1 MSDIIK
7 LLPDSVAN
15 QIAAGEVV
23 QRPASVAKEL
33 LENAVDAGATEIQLI
48 VKDAGSTLVQVID
61 NGCGMSETD
70 ARMCFERHATSKI
83 SSASDLFAIRTLGF
97 RGEAMA
103 SIAAVSQVEMRTRT
117 AASEL
122 GTEILIDGSRIKHQ
136 TPCSSPVGTSTAVK
150 NLFFNVPARRKF
162 LKKPST
168 ELQHIVDE
176 FIRVAMVNCNIAM
189 TLTNDGNTI
198 YQLHKSTPKQ
208 RIVDILGKEFNKRLL
223 SVETISN
230 YVKITG
236 FVGKPENAR
245 KNRNNQYFFVNNRF
259 IKSPFLNHA
268 VEKSYKELLPES
280 SFPAYCIFLE
290 MSPENVDINTHPAKT
305 EVKFTDE
312 QMMYA
317 FITAAVKKSLGQFS
331 ITPSIDFEDNP
342 GFNIIPGQHRP
353 APPPAIHFNPDYN
366 PFEAKTTSSGGG
378 GLRRET
384 SKDEPVPPEYLD
396 KLFGTESERSA
407 LKQLE
412 YETFAPVQH
421 VISPNWDEDEEA
433 HNTSEYLQIG
443 TKYIATNVKSG
454 IMLIDRQRAFERIF
468 FERNLK
474 KSESDNTACQ
484 RLMFPKTIE
493 LNPKEMLKM
502 KELEPSLQA
511 QGFDLAD
518 FGQNTFIIHGIPAV
532 LPLDADIASMFQE
545 LLDDDAHSK
554 DVATDKKAQV
564 ALFLARNMAARRTGK
579 ITQEEINI
587 LVNELFTTSV
597 PDATPD
603 GLPVIKTISFA
614 ELDIFF

>member
-33 LENAVDAGATEIQLI
+33 LENAIDAGATEIQLI
-48 VKDAGSTLVQVID
+48 IKDAGATLVQVID

-83 SSASDLFAIRTLGF
+83 AAASDLFSIRTLGF

-103 SIAAVSQVEMRTRT
+103 SIVAVAQVEMRTKT

-122 GTEILIDGSRIKHQ
+122 GTEILVEGSRIKNQ
-136 TPCSSPVGTSTAVK
+136 SPCSSPTGTSTSVK

-162 LKKPST
+162 LKSPSV
-168 ELQHIVDE
+168 ELRHIVEE
-176 FIRVAMVNCNIAM
+176 FIRVAMVNYDIAM
-189 TLTNDGNTI
+189 TFINDGKI
-198 YQLHKSTPKQ
+198 LYQLHKSSLKQ
-208 RIVDILGKEFNKRLL
+208 RIVAILGKEFNERLL
-223 SVETISN
+223 PVETISN

-236 FVGKPENAR
+236 FIGKPENAR

-280 SFPAYCIFLE
+280 AFPAYCIFFE
-290 MSPENVDINTHPAKT
+290 MAPENLDINIHPTKT

-317 FITAAVKKSLGQFS
+317 FLTASVKKSLGQFN
-331 ITPSIDFEDNP
+331 ITPSLDFEDNP

-353 APPPAIHFNPDYN
+353 AAPPAIHVNPDYN
-366 PFEAKTTSSGGG
+366 PFDTKNTSG
-378 GLRRET
+378 GLRKE
-384 SKDEPVPPEYLD
+384 SKNEPMPPEYLD
-396 KLFGTESERSA
+396 KLFGTDSERSA

-433 HNTSEYLQIG
+433 PNTSEYLQVG
-443 TKYIATNVKSG
+443 TRYIATNVKSG

-474 KSESDNTACQ
+474 KSETGNTSCQ

-502 KELEPSLQA
+502 KELEPVLQA

-532 LPLDADIASMFQE
+532 LPLDTDILSLFHE
-545 LLDDDAHSK
+545 LMDDDACSK
-554 DVATDKKAQV
+554 DVATDEKTRV
-564 ALFLARNMAARRTGK
+564 ALFLARNMAARNMGK
-579 ITQEEINI
+579 ITHEKIND

-597 PDATPD
+597 PDATPE
-603 GLPVIKTISFA
+603 GLPIIKTLSFA
-614 ELDIFF
+614 ELDKFF

>member
-48 VKDAGSTLVQVID
+48 IKDAGSTLVQVID

-83 SSASDLFAIRTLGF
+83 SSASDLFSIRTLGF

-103 SIAAVSQVEMRTRT
+103 SIAAVAQVEMRTRT

-136 TPCSSPVGTSTAVK
+136 TPCSSPMGTSTAVK

-176 FIRVAMVNCNIAM
+176 FIRVAMVNCDIGM
-189 TLTNDGNTI
+189 TLTNDGKPI
-198 YQLHKSTPKQ
+198 YQLHKSTLKQ
-208 RIVDILGKEFNKRLL
+208 RIVAILGKEFNERLL
-223 SVETISN
+223 PVETISN

-290 MSPENVDINTHPAKT
+290 MSPENIDINIHPTKT
-305 EVKFTDE
+305 EVNFTDG
-312 QMMYA
+312 QMIYA
-317 FITAAVKKSLGQFS
+317 FLTAAVKKSLGQFN

-353 APPPAIHFNPDYN
+353 AAPPTIHFNPDYN
-366 PFEAKTTSSGGG
+366 PFEAKTTSSGG

-532 LPLDADIASMFQE
+532 LPLDADITSMFQD

-564 ALFLARNMAARRTGK
+564 ALFLARNMAARHTGK
-579 ITQEEINI
+579 ITHEEINI

-614 ELDIFF
+614 ELDNFF